1 MSRHLRSLIAMI
13 MSLYLLTG
21 LPVART
27 QQALPGATPTPQ
39 HGQGGTKS
47 ESPLAQATAQ
57 GNGAEGETVTKV
69 HTELVTLN
77 VTVTDKRHNPV
88 SGLDSRHFEVY
99 EDKVLQ
105 KIEFFSNIDAPASIG
120 IIFDTSSS
128 MRDKLDRARVALKAF
143 IETSHS
149 NDDFFL
155 IPFDRHPY
163 LIAESTDGETA
174 VRKLSEIE
182 AGGSTALYDAAYLG
196 VEHIKRGRHKKR
208 ALLIISDGQD
218 NSSRYSYR
226 NLRSLLKE
234 SDVTVYCIGIMERY
248 RAFADYL
255 EEEGGMLLVDLAK
268 MTGGRAFFP
277 RRDHE
282 LDEAVAFIAVELRRQ
297 YSIGYI
303 PANFSR
309 DGKWRKIKVRVKPP
323 PESPRLV
330 VRTREGYYAGY

>member
-1 MSRHLRSLIAMI
+1 MSRHLRSLFAIV
-13 MSLYLLTG
+13 MSLYLVPG
-21 LPVART
+21 LLAIRT
-27 QQALPGATPTPQ
+27 QQPWLGAPPTPQ
-39 HGQGGTKS
+39 PGQGGAKS
-47 ESPLAQATAQ
+47 ESPSTQATAQ
-57 GNGAEGETVTKV
+57 GNGAEGEAVTKV
-69 HTELVTLN
+69 HTDLVTLN

-88 SGLDSRHFEVY
+88 SGLDSWHFEVY

-128 MRDKLDRARVALKAF
+128 MRDKLNQAREALKTF
-143 IETSHS
+143 IETSHI

-196 VEHIKRGRHKKR
+196 VESVKRGRHKKR

-234 SDVTVYCIGIMERY
+234 SDVTVYCIGIMGRY
-248 RAFADYL
+248 VAFADHL
-255 EEEGGMLLVDLAK
+255 DEEGGMLLVDLAK

-282 LDEAVAFIAVELRRQ
+282 LDEAVALIAVELRRQ

-303 PANFSR
+303 PANFRR
-309 DGKWRKIKVRVKPP
+309 DGKWRKIKVRVNPP
-323 PESPRLV
+323 PELPRLV